1 MTKYVC
7 SHFSPNPIFI
17 AERFHFYRH
26 DQQIG
31 ESVTVYMLSFA
42 VLALRGRLICG
53 LRNKSNQQSL
63 LGEADLTLAKTMDIA
78 QGRESDECNAKSL
91 KNQGLVLL
99 KAVPPLKEL
108 KHGHHVILRPTK

>member
-7 SHFSPNPIFI
+7 SHFSPNLLFI

-26 DQQIG
+26 DQQTG
-31 ESVTVYMLSFA
+31 ESVTVYMLCFA

-53 LRNKSNQQSL
+53 LWNESTQRIF
-63 LGEADLTLAKTMDIA
+63 LGEADLTMDIA
-78 QGRESDECNAKSL
+78 QGKESDECNAKSL

-99 KAVPPLKEL
+99 KVVPPLKEL

>member
-7 SHFSPNPIFI
+7 SHFSPNPLFI

-26 DQQIG
+26 DQQTG

-42 VLALRGRLICG
+42 VLALQGWLICG
-53 LRNKSNQQSL
+53 LRNESTQRIL

-78 QGRESDECNAKSL
+78 QGREADECNAKSL
-91 KNQGLVLL
+91 KNQGVVVL
-99 KAVPPLKEL
+99 KVVSY
-108 KHGHHVILRPTK
+108 GHHVILRPIK